1 MPSVKP
7 APRPHTGWVPPS
19 RRPLPLLSPHREQFE
34 ALLRYPLP
42 ALRAYAAKRGVRLPE
57 RTTRRAAA
65 AALVYAAGVAQ
76 AEQVASTGQV
86 PFDSRDDAY
95 PPIVRAL
102 RERGARR
109 VLDLGAGPGLFAE
122 ALRDGHPDL
131 ERYLGVELLRGA
143 VEQARRRLEGDR
155 RFAFQR
161 GDVREKLPAPRWAP
175 DAVVLSFVLSYLD
188 THSADRLL
196 REVSRAWPGAA
207 LVVALTFTSCVE
219 PRPGA
224 DSGDAASLARRALH
238 GEADATAAWDTARL
252 GAYLRALQDHW
263 ALEAEELLP
272 GGARVLWVARPYA
285 GRGKGSGRQRRRP
298 VRISGKSTRTA
309 SASS

>member
-1 MPSVKP
+1 MPSTEP
-7 APRPHTGWVPPS
+7 ATRPHTGWISPA

-42 ALRAYAAKRGVRLPE
+42 ALRAYAAKRGIHLPD

-65 AALVYAAGVAQ
+65 AALMHAAGVAQ
-76 AEQVASTGQV
+76 AEQVASAGQV
-86 PFDSRDDAY
+86 PFDARDDAY

-122 ALRDGHPDL
+122 ALRTGHPDL
-131 ERYLGVELLRGA
+131 QRYLGVELLKGA
-143 VEQARRRLEGDR
+143 LEQARRRFEGDR

-161 GDVREKLPAPRWAP
+161 GDLRGGLPAPRWAP
-175 DAVVLSFVLSYLD
+175 EAVVLSFVLSYLD
-188 THSADRLL
+188 TVSADHLL

-207 LVVALTFTSCVE
+207 LVVALTFASCAE
-219 PRPGA
+219 PRPGVDA
-224 DSGDAASLARRALH
+224 TDAASLARRALQ
-238 GEADATAAWDTARL
+238 GETDAAAAWDTARL
-252 GAYLRALQDHW
+252 GGYLRAVEDRY
-263 ALEAEELLP
+263 ALESEELLP
-272 GGARVLWVARPYA
+272 GGERVLWVARPYA
-285 GRGKGSGRQRRRP
+285 GTGKGSGRQRRRP
-298 VRISGKSTRTA
+298 VRISGKRTRTA